1 VLAVDDIINQLP
13 AEPFPF
19 SYSSSNVMLVVVDDD
34 DDDDDDDE
42 VGRDNKAWS

>member
-1 VLAVDDIINQLP
+1 MLAVDDVINRQP

-19 SYSSSNVMLVVVDDD
+19 SFSSSSVMLVVIVVVDDD
-34 DDDDDDDE
+34 DDDD